1 MSLVIIIISFMF
13 IFGIIDVC
21 FYCKAP
27 WPERSKFYYI
37 LPGGGIIAYF
47 LLKKWYIKDLHKEK

>member
-1 MSLVIIIISFMF
+1 MF